1 MGFHIYPIQHMP
13 TQGTRFFNE
22 TNRNIQLRSM
32 GG

>member
-1 MGFHIYPIQHMP
+1 MLANSVHADSGYSI
-13 TQGTRFFNE
+13 FNE